1 MWYIFPQLRGLGR
14 TYNSNY
20 YGISNVE
27 EAKEYLANELLNYHM
42 NTLLN
47 ILLDSKE
54 CDAAVIFGDLDAVK
68 LRSST
73 QEQMCIARYTL
84 AVDRRGK
91 DAGTDFPSVVAF
103 GKAGEFAEKY
113 LHKGTKI
120 VLTGRI
126 QTGSYTNRDGVKV
139 YTTDIVAEDQ
149 EFAESKAAALLP
161 HCHRGL

>member
-68 LRSST
+68 LRSSMT
-73 QEQMCIARYTL
+73 YLMLCAQMEYSIKFWINSLKA
-84 AVDRRGK
+84 K
-91 DAGTDFPSVVAF
+91 DVR
-103 GKAGEFAEKY
+103 E
-113 LHKGTKI
+113 H
-120 VLTGRI
+120 
-126 QTGSYTNRDGVKV
+126 
-139 YTTDIVAEDQ
+139 
-149 EFAESKAAALLP
+149 
-161 HCHRGL
+161 